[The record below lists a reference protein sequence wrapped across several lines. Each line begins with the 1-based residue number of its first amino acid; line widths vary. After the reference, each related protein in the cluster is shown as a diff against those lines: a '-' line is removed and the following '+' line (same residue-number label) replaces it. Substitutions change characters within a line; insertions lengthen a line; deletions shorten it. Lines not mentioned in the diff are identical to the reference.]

1 MLFKF
6 STIKFAIAVFEKFKA
21 QSTARRVLRGYD
33 RLSQHRSMPPS
44 GIGLIMD
51 IKVECYAGYREEETP
66 RRFWLGTRK
75 VEIEDILDRWIAPD
89 HRYFKVLGDDDA
101 RYILRYDTASWN
113 WQLSYLEFPRAC

>member
-51 IKVECYAGYREEETP
+51 IKVEEFVIGEKGLP
-66 RRFWLGTRK
+66 D
-75 VEIEDILDRWIAPD
+75 IEKIKPMIFAPD
-89 HRYFKVLGDDDA
+89 RRTYYGVGKYLKRAF
-101 RYILRYDTASWN
+101 YIGK
-113 WQLSYLEFPRAC
+113 EI